1 MDATMN
7 CLAVLIKTRPPI
19 QAKILTTVLN
29 YNPLRLAT
37 GPMTPKT
44 MVLIQSLQRT
54 TRALLRYVH
63 RIMPQHPMAD
73 KINAYLQ
80 RLQSSTQAVFA
91 QARAQK
97 RPAESM
103 DGSDDAKRQRMDIP
117 KRFPPMPP
125 PPHSYAQLFTLVEN
139 AEHLHFDVRTLP
151 EDIVTMLAS
160 ALMQHIDSRTL
171 DEAIEEVRQR
181 YQAIKDAQVAAMASG
196 ADEDDDYD
204 PEALSALDEGA
215 ARIDGAMMEAAQPVL
230 DLGPFEL
237 PKPAPLSDIEL
248 AMLSEQTIAHVF
260 ETALMAEQNGAV
272 SRPRLGI
279 NRLAGSTNDKD
290 SWLTLMIRLATRAP
304 SGLDKVID
312 SHTNGETEVKDEDE
326 TATTHQGAN
335 VPNRIR
341 RLLFDYVLDDW
352 RHRLS
357 LGITW
362 LTEEWYAD
370 KVQITSSSDTV
381 MTNGISTKFATKT
394 PNYDYWVAQLLE
406 TLIPRFD
413 ENDRNTL
420 LRFVSELPSINQNIL
435 SQVQRL
441 ARDPATHDICLKA
454 LQYLYMMRPPVRESV
469 IDTMETI
476 WQDGDG
482 EAKTKAGEFMTKWR
496 PGFVERAVEE
506 TRREAEDTRI
516 FPNGVKGEDIR
527 RSTSAMSET
536 AASG

>member
-19 QAKILTTVLN
+19 QAKILTTILN
-29 YNPLRLAT
+29 YNPFRLAT
-37 GPMTPKT
+37 GPITPKS

-54 TRALLRYVH
+54 TKALLRYVH

-73 KINAYLQ
+73 KIHAYLQ
-80 RLQSSTQAVFA
+80 RLQSSAQSVFA

-97 RPAESM
+97 RPAESSDGM
-103 DGSDDAKRQRMDIP
+103 DDNKRQRMEP
-117 KRFPPMPP
+117 PRRYPPMPP

-139 AEHLHFDVRTLP
+139 AEHLHFDVKTLP
-151 EDIVTMLAS
+151 EDLVTMLAS
-160 ALMQHIDSRTL
+160 ALMQHIDSKSL

-181 YQAIKDAQVAAMASG
+181 YQTIKDAQVAAMAAG

-204 PEALSALDEGA
+204 PEALSALDQSAGRTDEGV
-215 ARIDGAMMEAAQPVL
+215 MEPAQPVL

-260 ETALMAEQNGAV
+260 ETALTAEQNGAV
-272 SRPRLGI
+272 SRPKLGI
-279 NRLAGSTNDKD
+279 NRLAGSTNDKE

-304 SGLDKVID
+304 SGLDKLVD
-312 SHTNGETEVKDEDE
+312 HDMNGDAELKDEE
-326 TATTHQGAN
+326 EMATTHQGAN
-335 VPNRIR
+335 VSNRIR

-370 KVQITSSSDTV
+370 KVQISSSSDTV
-381 MTNGISTKFATKT
+381 MTNGISTKFAIAT
-394 PNYDYWVAQLLE
+394 PNYDYWVSQLLE

-420 LRFVSELPSINQNIL
+420 VRFVSELPSINRNIL
-435 SQVQRL
+435 LQLQRL
-441 ARDPATHDICLKA
+441 ARDPATFDICLKA
-454 LQYLYMMRPPVRESV
+454 LQYLYLMRPPIRESV

-482 EAKTKAGEFMTKWR
+482 EAKTKAGDFMTKWR
-496 PGFVERAVEE
+496 PGFVERAIEE

-527 RSTSAMSET
+527 RSTSAMSST
-536 AASG
+536 AAS